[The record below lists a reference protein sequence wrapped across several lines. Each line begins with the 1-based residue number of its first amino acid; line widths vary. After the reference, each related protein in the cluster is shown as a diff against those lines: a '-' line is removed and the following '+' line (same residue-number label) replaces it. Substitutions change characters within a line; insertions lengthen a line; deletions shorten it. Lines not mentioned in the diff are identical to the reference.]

1 MKLYAA
7 LGSHRGN
14 KILVAAQY
22 AGAQIEPVYLDHQ
35 ILKETDL
42 LKKNPTGKIPI
53 LETET
58 GTLWESNA
66 ILRYVGGLNPALGL
80 LGSDN
85 WKQGQV
91 AQWLEWET
99 NELEPPLHQLSVT
112 AYGWLDAA
120 SNPHLTRAA
129 GEAIHSL
136 SILDRHLK
144 LNTFL
149 VGTSITIAD
158 IAVASLLV
166 NPMKF
171 FFEETHR
178 KQFSSITRWFN
189 TISSQ
194 EPFKKVWGKVHLC
207 VKPLLK
213 LVIQDGGHHA
223 HGKEEEKKDAKGKG
237 KPEKVEKGAEKP
249 KAEKAEKPKAE
260 KAPKDAKAEKKG
272 KEAGEKPAADEE
284 DEAPKEVSEKNP
296 LDSLP
301 PSPFNFYDFKTLF
314 VNSPN
319 KKDAVD
325 TFFKQFDPKGYSA
338 YYVEYI
344 KAEGEGK
351 VLYMTNNLMG
361 GLLQKLEHFRKYAFA
376 VHGTYGEEPNL
387 EIRGVW
393 VWRGDG
399 IPFEIKD
406 LDSFEYYKWNRLDLS
421 KEADKKKL
429 EAYWT
434 NLKEGDVVEGLKVQE
449 AKYFK

>member
-1 MKLYAA
+1 MA

-22 AGAQIEPVYLDHQ
+22 AGAQIEPVHLDHK

-66 ILRYVGGLNPALGL
+66 ILRYVAGLNPALNL
-80 LGSDN
+80 AGSDN

-112 AYGWLDAA
+112 AYGWLEA
-120 SNPHLTRAA
+120 SNNPHLTRAA

-136 SILDRHLK
+136 QILDKHLK

-149 VGTSITIAD
+149 VGNTITIAD

-194 EPFKKVWGKVHLC
+194 EPFKRVWGKVHLC

-213 LVIQDGGHHA
+213 LVIQEAGHAHA
-223 HGKEEEKKDAKGKG
+223 HGKEEEKKDAKKA
-237 KPEKVEKGAEKP
+237 KADLKAEKIEKKAEKVEK
-249 KAEKAEKPKAE
+249 KAEKAEKSEKPKAE
-260 KAPKDAKAEKKG
+260 KAPEKKE
-272 KEAGEKPAADEE
+272 KEAADEE
-284 DEAPKEVSEKNP
+284 DDAPKDKSEKNP
-296 LDSLP
+296 LDALP

-314 VNSPN
+314 VNAPN

-325 TFFKQFDPKGYSA
+325 EFFKQFDAKGYSA

-376 VHGTYGEEPNL
+376 VHGVYGEEPNL
-387 EIRGVW
+387 EIRGIW

-429 EAYWT
+429 EEYWT
-434 NLKEGDVVEGLKVQE
+434 HLKEGDVVEGLKVQE
-449 AKYFK
+449 VKYFK